1 METIA
6 EYLISNNR
14 KFIVKQKAFQS
25 YHTTVNVHP
34 NQVEARRIIKIICN
48 YFGVQF
54 SDIND
59 RNRLRNKVIIR
70 QYIMVFVLQKTNL
83 TLKEVGQL
91 FNRKTGKGY
100 DHSTVSHA
108 KKTIKDLIQTN
119 KDIRAEYERIAELL

>member
-1 METIA
+1 METIG
-6 EYLISNNR
+6 EYLIANNR
-14 KFIVKQKAFQS
+14 KFIVKQKALQS
-25 YHTTVNVHP
+25 YHANINRP
-34 NQVEARRIIKIICN
+34 SNEAKATIIIEIICN

-54 SDIND
+54 SDINTES
-59 RNRLRNKVIIR
+59 RFRYKVIIR

-119 KDIRAEYERIAELL
+119 KDIRAEYEKIQELL